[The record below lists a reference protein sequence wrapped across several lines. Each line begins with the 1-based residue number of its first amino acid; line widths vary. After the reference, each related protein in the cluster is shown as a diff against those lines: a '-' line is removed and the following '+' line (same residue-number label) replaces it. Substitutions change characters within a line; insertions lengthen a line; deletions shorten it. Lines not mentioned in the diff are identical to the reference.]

1 MWGQFWRGYI
11 LHENLNCKATNS
23 GERQSSDEVSK
34 PICTRAFALGVDN
47 QDSATPLPQLAAHD
61 SNTGTRAALYSGDT
75 FCHSGAGDEEKK
87 KTNAVGT

>member
-47 QDSATPLPQLAAHD
+47 QYASALPYR
-61 SNTGTRAALYSGDT
+61 N
-75 FCHSGAGDEEKK
+75 
-87 KTNAVGT
+87 